1 MRSIRSESGAIT
13 VEFALAA
20 PIFFYL
26 VFAVI
31 ELSVKAMQQNELD
44 NFMMHAY
51 QELAISP
58 VEAADQ
64 RQYLEDLCED
74 GPVFFL
80 SCDDIVLGAQVVRG
94 RFVDWRERI
103 INGAWNYGC
112 ADDVVIIEM
121 LYPVTNI
128 FHSFVL
134 GDVVTVD
141 DDGGE
146 MLRSRG
152 IVRREPVLDNGAVC

>member
-1 MRSIRSESGAIT
+1 MRFRKSENGAAA
-13 VEFALAA
+13 VEFAFAA

-44 NFMMHAY
+44 NFMMDTY
-51 QELAISP
+51 QDLAISAVDETDP
-58 VEAADQ
+58 RDYIESLCAGRAAF
-64 RQYLEDLCED
+64 
-74 GPVFFL
+74 VL
-80 SCDDIVLGAQVVRG
+80 SCDKVVLGAQVVSG
-94 RFVDWRERI
+94 RFVDWRDRV
-103 INGAWNYGC
+103 INGSWNYGC

-128 FHSFVL
+128 FHAFAL

-141 DDGGE
+141 GDAE
-146 MLRSRG
+146 MMRSRG
-152 IVRREPVLDNGAVC
+152 IIRREPLLGSGVSC